1 MKQSLFYS
9 IGLLFLALLLPYK
22 SAAQER
28 ISKQINES
36 HAFTQ
41 KGELSIEN
49 KYGDIYLNGWSQDA
63 IQITVNIDSKGKNA
77 AAAKDLLDRIQPS
90 IAVQGDRVVVTTN
103 ITKKE
108 ENLLNRFLSRV
119 DSNKGEKANSQIDYT
134 IYLPQ
139 NAKVKLTNKYGDLIV
154 SGWNGNLTATV
165 EHGDIRLPDQ
175 LQESVLSVKFGKLK
189 ATELINS
196 EVISRDA
203 RININKATQLAL
215 DANGSDINLEEI
227 GALELISDKDEIEV
241 GHVKLV
247 QGEVKYSTVNINN
260 LSDRISLN
268 LNLAELKI
276 VQFSSSTPSVRI
288 DQQNSEVYLNISNTS
303 FKFDANLE
311 QGVLRIPKT
320 MKNIT
325 SELVDTKRKIRS
337 INATY
342 GEGDGLIFSF
352 SGLKGQI
359 ILKEL

>member
-1 MKQSLFYS
+1 M
-9 IGLLFLALLLPYK
+9 
-22 SAAQER
+22 
-28 ISKQINES
+28 
-36 HAFTQ
+36 
-41 KGELSIEN
+41 
-49 KYGDIYLNGWSQDA
+49 
-63 IQITVNIDSKGKNA
+63 
-77 AAAKDLLDRIQPS
+77 
-90 IAVQGDRVVVTTN
+90 
-103 ITKKE
+103 
-108 ENLLNRFLSRV
+108 
-119 DSNKGEKANSQIDYT
+119 
-134 IYLPQ
+134 
-139 NAKVKLTNKYGDLIV
+139 KLTNKYGDLIV

-352 SGLKGQI
+352 SGVKGQI